1 MLGKEKGNTMVDDVE
16 SVVTEGT
23 TGDQKK
29 MGTFKMHLQELQ
41 VHFRDLMNEGIADP
55 RVFEKTLEDFLRQ
68 FETIRI
74 SQERE
79 IRRLETQM
87 AYCRARQR
95 AASEHANLVLAVLT
109 TNVNQAIQAHKD
121 SGGLVSRPPES
132 TLPEEIITDTE
143 MLKRICICAC
153 VDEQDASRCDCACH
167 TVGYCDDVRC
177 AVCPAKKEAAGNTK
191 AKKTTKK
198 TTKKKKITK
207 KAVAKR
213 SPRKQKAEWV

>member
-1 MLGKEKGNTMVDDVE
+1 MAEPEVE
-16 SVVTEGT
+16 GVVKEGT

-41 VHFRDLMNEGIADP
+41 VHFRDLMMEGIAEP

-95 AASEHANLVLAVLT
+95 AASEHANLVLAILT
-109 TNVNQAIQAHKD
+109 TNVNQVIQAHKD
-121 SGGLVSRPPES
+121 SGGIASRPPES
-132 TLPEEIITDTE
+132 TLPEDIVSDTDL
-143 MLKRICICAC
+143 LKTICICGC
-153 VDEQDASRCDCACH
+153 RDEEDAASCDCPCH
-167 TVGYCDDVRC
+167 TVGYCDDIRC
-177 AVCPAKKEAAGNTK
+177 AVCPDKKEAAAK
-191 AKKTTKK
+191 APKKKVAKKKAPRKKATKK
-198 TTKKKKITK
+198 STSKG
-207 KAVAKR
+207 A
-213 SPRKQKAEWV
+213 

>member
-1 MLGKEKGNTMVDDVE
+1 MAEPEVE
-16 SVVTEGT
+16 GVVKEGT

-41 VHFRDLMNEGIADP
+41 VHFRDLMMEGIADP

-95 AASEHANLVLAVLT
+95 AASEHANLILAVLT
-109 TNVNQAIQAHKD
+109 TNVNQAIQAHRD
-121 SGGLVSRPPES
+121 SGGTTSRAPES
-132 TLPEEIITDTE
+132 TLPDEVISDTE
-143 MLKRICICAC
+143 MLKRICICGC
-153 VDEQDASRCDCACH
+153 VDEEDAARCDCNCH
-167 TVGYCDDVRC
+167 SVGYCDDDKC
-177 AVCPAKKEAAGNTK
+177 AVCPAKKVVAAKEPKKKVTK
-191 AKKTTKK
+191 RKARKKATKK
-198 TTKKKKITK
+198 
-207 KAVAKR
+207 
-213 SPRKQKAEWV
+213 